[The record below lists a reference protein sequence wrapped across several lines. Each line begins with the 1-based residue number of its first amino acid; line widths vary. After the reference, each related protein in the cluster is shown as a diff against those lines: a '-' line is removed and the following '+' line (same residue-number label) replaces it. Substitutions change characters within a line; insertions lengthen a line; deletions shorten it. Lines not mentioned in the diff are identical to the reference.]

1 MLQSIAMNA
10 GVEGAVVVGE
20 LLKQDK
26 SEIGYD
32 AQTAQYVN
40 MFQAGIIDP
49 TKVKKRPSRHLEK
62 GSQSRGHGMGPSRSN
77 WLLFFEIL
85 QGGFR
90 VITPCSSCMCATSSI
105 HASLSQTD

>member
-1 MLQSIAMNA
+1 MTQPVSQLPHGGCVCAWMVQSIATNA

-49 TKVKKRPSRHLEK
+49 TKVKQHVL
-62 GSQSRGHGMGPSRSN
+62 QSPREGEFDQRSWMGPS
-77 WLLFFEIL
+77 
-85 QGGFR
+85 
-90 VITPCSSCMCATSSI
+90 
-105 HASLSQTD
+105 

>member
-1 MLQSIAMNA
+1 MNA

-49 TKVKKRPSRHLEK
+49 TKVKTHIVHHL
-62 GSQSRGHGMGPSRSN
+62 
-77 WLLFFEIL
+77 
-85 QGGFR
+85 
-90 VITPCSSCMCATSSI
+90 T
-105 HASLSQTD
+105 